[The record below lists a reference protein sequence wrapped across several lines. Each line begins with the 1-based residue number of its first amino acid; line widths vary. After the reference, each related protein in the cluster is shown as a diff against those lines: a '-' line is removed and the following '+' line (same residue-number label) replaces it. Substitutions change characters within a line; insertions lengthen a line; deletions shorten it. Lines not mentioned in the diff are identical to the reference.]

1 MLENSSGRVV
11 LDQNGPKSR
20 HRMTSKRGET
30 IASLPCPT
38 DCITMRTMTSSDSD
52 VALML
57 RVRHGDNDAFREL
70 IERHQRAVIN
80 TIHRAIGDAW
90 EAEDLAQRVFLQV
103 HRSAKRYKATAKFT
117 TWLFTIT
124 RNTILNEYRRRSR
137 HPSESLDALQEPS
150 DPEGT
155 GWQAVDAGAR
165 DPAQEAVGRELQE
178 KIREAVRQLPEAQR
192 TAVIL
197 RRYEGLAYEEIAKVL
212 GCTVSATKSL
222 LHRARLTLK
231 EKLRGYY

>member
-1 MLENSSGRVV
+1 
-11 LDQNGPKSR
+11 
-20 HRMTSKRGET
+20 
-30 IASLPCPT
+30 
-38 DCITMRTMTSSDSD
+38 MTSSDPD

-90 EAEDLAQRVFLQV
+90 EAEDLAQRVFVQV

-150 DPEGT
+150 DPEGA
-155 GWQAVDAGAR
+155 GWQAADTSAR
-165 DPAQEAVGRELQE
+165 DPAQEAVERELQE
-178 KIREAVRQLPEAQR
+178 KVMEAVRELPEAQR
-192 TAVIL
+192 TAIIL
-197 RRYEGLAYEEIAKVL
+197 CRYEGLSYEEIGKVL